1 MQIIETTEMEDGGL
15 QITVQVEA
23 HMLPPLAALGL
34 KYAVVSAAMLETGG
48 VVDDAENDSDIE
60 TVNRTLSSQVQ
71 KLMAEL
77 KDADAVIRSLRA
89 ELAEAHRAADVERG
103 RG

>member
-1 MQIIETTEMEDGGL
+1 MSRDPDL
-15 QITVQVEA
+15 
-23 HMLPPLAALGL
+23 
-34 KYAVVSAAMLETGG
+34 
-48 VVDDAENDSDIE
+48 E

-77 KDADAVIRSLRA
+77 KEADAVIRRLRA
-89 ELAEAHRAADVERG
+89 ELAEAQRSADLERG

>member
-1 MQIIETTEMEDGGL
+1 MSRDPDL
-15 QITVQVEA
+15 
-23 HMLPPLAALGL
+23 
-34 KYAVVSAAMLETGG
+34 
-48 VVDDAENDSDIE
+48 E

-89 ELAEAHRAADVERG
+89 ELAEAQRSADLERG